1 MEKKIIFLIKVMLGG
16 GAERVVSVL
25 SKAWIERGYQVDLVI
40 THQTQQGAYLQE
52 LDKKVNVIFLEDEL
66 NRSKKVSILA
76 KLRMLYARAI
86 GKIGFREVSLI
97 QKYCARNYGKV
108 VWLKSYFKN
117 NADSTAVAFLYDS
130 IFLTLLAK
138 ARKTRVIISERGD
151 PQQSMSSK
159 TTMAFLHREFC
170 KADRVV
176 FQSLDVKK
184 WYETKMN
191 VTGTVIFNPIK
202 QGLPKRY
209 EDVRE
214 KKIVNFC
221 RISKQKN
228 LELLLDA
235 FSLLQKNYPDYELY
249 IYGDAVG
256 NSAEGYLEQ
265 IKCYVQEKELDGKLH
280 LCGACADVHER
291 IKDATMFVSSSDY
304 EGMSNSML
312 EAMAMGLPVV
322 CTDCPAGG
330 ARAVIRD
337 RENGVLV
344 PVGDAQAMYQA
355 MKEII
360 EDSVFAEKISQKA
373 YDIRNQQ
380 SVETI
385 VAKWMEIING

>member
-1 MEKKIIFLIKVMLGG
+1 
-16 GAERVVSVL
+16 
-25 SKAWIERGYQVDLVI
+25 
-40 THQTQQGAYLQE
+40 
-52 LDKKVNVIFLEDEL
+52 
-66 NRSKKVSILA
+66 
-76 KLRMLYARAI
+76 MLYARAI
-86 GKIGFREVSLI
+86 GKIGFREASLI

-117 NADSTAVAFLYDS
+117 NSNSTAVAFLYDS

-138 ARKTRVIISERGD
+138 ARKTRVVISERGD

-176 FQSLDVKK
+176 FQSPDVKK
-184 WYETKMN
+184 WYETHMN
-191 VTGTVIFNPIK
+191 VTGTVIYNPIK
-202 QGLPKRY
+202 DNLPKRY
-209 EDVRE
+209 EDIRE

-221 RISKQKN
+221 RISQEKN
-228 LELLLDA
+228 LELLLEA
-235 FSLLQKNYPDYELY
+235 FYLLQRDYPDYELY
-249 IYGDAVG
+249 IYGDAIG

-265 IKCYVQEKELDGKLH
+265 IQYYIQEKEMDEKVH
-280 LCGACADVHER
+280 LCGAYADVHER
-291 IKDATMFVSSSDY
+291 IKDATMFVSSSDH

-337 RENGVLV
+337 HENGVLV

-355 MKEII
+355 MKEVI

-373 YDIRNQQ
+373 YEIRNQQ

-385 VAKWMEIING
+385 VARWEEIING